1 MNAGREHQTSFQK
14 LLEYEQ
20 RSLTQNAGGKMTQKS
35 TSDCSCVVFRLGE
48 HLLALPIDSV
58 GEILDL
64 PQYSS
69 VPGSK
74 PWILGLSNVRGN
86 LVTVCDL
93 LWFLSGIR
101 SPLSMRSR
109 LIVTNI
115 QKHPIGL
122 IVDEVLGQRH
132 FNSAE
137 RVNSRAFKKTEL
149 HDYVAT
155 EFDGGGENWGFF
167 QLESL
172 LGNDQFLN
180 GAAKG

>member
-1 MNAGREHQTSFQK
+1 MNAEREHLTSFQK

-20 RSLTQNAGGKMTQKS
+20 RSLAQTVSSKVGEERAT
-35 TSDCSCVVFRLGE
+35 DCSCVVFRLGE
-48 HLLALPIDSV
+48 HRLALPIDSV

-74 PWILGLSNVRGN
+74 PWILGLSNIRGN

-93 LWFLSGIR
+93 MWFLTGIR

-109 LIVTNI
+109 LVVTNI

-132 FNSAE
+132 FISAE
-137 RVNSRAFKKTEL
+137 SLQTHAFEQTDL
-149 HDYVAT
+149 NDYVAE
-155 EFDGGGENWGFF
+155 EFDDGDKAWGFF
-167 QLESL
+167 QLEHL
-172 LGNDQFLN
+172 LVNDQFLN
-180 GAAKG
+180 GAAQG

>member
-20 RSLTQNAGGKMTQKS
+20 RSLTQAVAGSVGQESAT
-35 TSDCSCVVFRLGE
+35 DCSCVVFRMGD
-48 HLLALPIDSV
+48 HRLALPIDSV

-64 PQYSS
+64 PQFST

-74 PWILGLSNVRGN
+74 PWILGLSNIRGN

-93 LWFLSGIR
+93 MWFLSGIR

-109 LIVTNI
+109 LVVTNI
-115 QKHPIGL
+115 RKHPIGL

-132 FNSAE
+132 FNSSESVATAGFE
-137 RVNSRAFKKTEL
+137 KTEL
-149 HDYVAT
+149 DDYVSS
-155 EFDGGGENWGFF
+155 EFNGGGENWGFF
-167 QLESL
+167 QLENL

-180 GAAKG
+180 GAAEG